1 MLNKKNYIRLE
12 IDSKINKNKFIILD
26 INYNKNTIKI
36 QKN

>member
-36 QKN
+36 